1 MSQRPPQS
9 REEAQ
14 RQRLAEQRRI
24 ARDKLTAHRG
34 MATWG
39 ETLVPLGEFRRAAGA
54 VGRTLSET
62 ERRAARR
69 AYAAPRS
76 SRGADEA
83 TPVEGP
89 YGKIAVFGGV
99 YSNHLALAA
108 LLEDACR
115 RGAEAIYCLGDLGAF
130 GPHPEKV
137 RPLLEAGGVLSIQG
151 NYEESLATDA
161 PDCNCGYTDP
171 RDNHFADLSYRYTE
185 ENTSD
190 ELKAWMGELP
200 RRRRV
205 LLGERELLLV
215 HGSPR
220 RINEFLFASATPDA
234 FLEVLLDQ
242 EGADGLLFTH
252 TGLHWHRRL
261 ASGRDAVNV
270 GVIGRPANDGR
281 TEVWY
286 ALLEAPFEDRSGGP
300 AGGGPRVE
308 LVPLAYDWRALA
320 AEMRAERLPEEFVAT
335 IETGW
340 WTTCLE
346 ILPAKER
353 AASRF

>member
-9 REEAQ
+9 REEGQ
-14 RQRLAEQRRI
+14 RARLAEQRRI
-24 ARDKLTAHRG
+24 AREKLTAHRG

-39 ETLVPLGEFRRAAGA
+39 EKLVPLGEFRKAAGA
-54 VGRTLSET
+54 VGRRLSED
-62 ERRAARR
+62 ERRAERR
-69 AYAAPRS
+69 AFASSRPAAP
-76 SRGADEA
+76 DP
-83 TPVEGP
+83 TPIEGP
-89 YGKIAVFGGV
+89 YGRIAVFGGV

-108 LLEDACR
+108 LLEDARR

-137 RPLLEAGGVLSIQG
+137 RPLLADGGVRSIQG

-190 ELKAWMGELP
+190 DFKAWMGRLP

-205 LLGERELLLV
+205 RLGERQLLLV

-242 EGADGLLFTH
+242 EGADGLLVTH

-261 ASGRDAVNV
+261 PSGRDAVNV

-286 ALLEAPFEDRSGGP
+286 ALLDAPD
-300 AGGGPRVE
+300 GGGRDGAPRVD

-320 AEMRAERLPEEFVAT
+320 AEMRAERLPEEFVT
-335 IETGW
+335 TLETGW

-346 ILPAKER
+346 VLPAKER
-353 AASRF
+353 SASRF